1 MNNPD
6 AKIVPLSLQ
15 LLLENAVKHNVV
27 TSSRPLHLKVYEE
40 GGMLVVTNNIQ
51 EKQVVKKS
59 SGVGLQNIQQRYAIL
74 SDKRVIIGKQQNNFV
89 VKLPMLSQ
97 QISVAKPKETQ
108 ESFLAEKRYQKA
120 KEQVEQIKGFYGN
133 LISYCLVIP
142 FLWWLNFR
150 TTSFLWAIFPTIGW
164 GFGVLMHGLEAFGY
178 NPVWGKRWEDKKIR
192 ELMEDENF

>member
-1 MNNPD
+1 M
-6 AKIVPLSLQ
+6 
-15 LLLENAVKHNVV
+15 
-27 TSSRPLHLKVYEE
+27 
-40 GGMLVVTNNIQ
+40 VTNNIQ
-51 EKQVVKKS
+51 EKQVVKEQRS
-59 SGVGLQNIQQRYAIL
+59 SLQNIQQRYAIL

-164 GFGVLMHGLEAFGY
+164 GFGVLMHGLE
-178 NPVWGKRWEDKKIR
+178 WLQSSLK
-192 ELMEDENF
+192 